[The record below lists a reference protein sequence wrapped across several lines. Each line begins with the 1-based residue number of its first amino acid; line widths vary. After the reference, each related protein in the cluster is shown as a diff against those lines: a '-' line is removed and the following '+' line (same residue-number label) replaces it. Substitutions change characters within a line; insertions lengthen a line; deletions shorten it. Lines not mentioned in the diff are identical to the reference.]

1 MTSKSRLGKGLG
13 ALFPALPGESR
24 TAHAEQQQLG
34 VDLESEE
41 TTANKKAPQE
51 KAAAAPEKVEYH
63 KSGTEQHS
71 ESTAPVRLGEIKRK
85 TIPAMKDSI
94 PAVHKST
101 TVEKPKSGKRVA
113 MPGIS
118 DMAHPSDMFF
128 GATAQGT
135 SDSKKTQPAQ
145 RSESTKASGKEKD
158 NKETPKLKPV

>member
-51 KAAAAPEKVEYH
+51 KAAAAPEKVESH

-113 MPGIS
+113 H
-118 DMAHPSDMFF
+118 ARY
-128 GATAQGT
+128 Q
-135 SDSKKTQPAQ
+135 
-145 RSESTKASGKEKD
+145 
-158 NKETPKLKPV
+158 

>member
-13 ALFPALPGESR
+13 ALFPALPGEPK

-51 KAAAAPEKVEYH
+51 KAAAAPEKVESH

-71 ESTAPVRLGEIKRK
+71 ESTAPIHLGEIKRK

-101 TVEKPKSGKRVA
+101 TVEKPRAASALPCPVSVIWHTPVTCFSEQQHRDERFQENAAGSAFREHKGIRQGK
-113 MPGIS
+113 G
-118 DMAHPSDMFF
+118 
-128 GATAQGT
+128 
-135 SDSKKTQPAQ
+135 
-145 RSESTKASGKEKD
+145 
-158 NKETPKLKPV
+158 